1 MAWSLFPSLS
11 MQISKYRIASSVY
24 NINAKISTSYRDES
38 NLEERYTE
46 TLFGNNS
53 SILFTDKTKLYM
65 KIKIAWNSHSASLY
79 ENLIVWFLTLKQSHS
94 ELDKKVKKC
103 MPFLVV
109 SKCLLEITISVQSRK
124 PIYLLF
130 HRHLLYLGKCWW
142 SVGQFIIKTSWVQRL
157 LH

>member
-24 NINAKISTSYRDES
+24 NINSKISTSHRDES
-38 NLEERYTE
+38 NLVERSLKTK
-46 TLFGNNS
+46 FGNNS
-53 SILFTDKTKLYM
+53 CILFTDNTKLYM
-65 KIKIAWNSHSASLY
+65 KIKVVWHSHWTRLY

-94 ELDKKVKKC
+94 GLDKKVKKR

-109 SKCLLEITISVQSRK
+109 GKCLPEITISVQSCK

-130 HRHLLYLGKCWW
+130 HRHLLYLGKCWF
-142 SVGQFIIKTSWVQRL
+142 SVGQFVIKTS
-157 LH
+157 